1 MEVATLITLILLA
14 RELHLDI
21 GMAIALSL
29 A

>member
-14 RELHLDI
+14 RELGIDL